1 MTPKLLL
8 AVAVLALA
16 GCSKEMTNDQIITE
30 VNRCQSAGLQA
41 RAVTSGDY
49 NVIAVHCYPK
59 ESK

>member
-1 MTPKLLL
+1 MF
-8 AVAVLALA
+8 AVLALA